1 MNNLNKKDYNKY
13 DYWCWEN
20 FFNKSEIKKFNKEIN
35 KNIDSKENPENA
47 ASNSKEQGLKN
58 VDTHVVKL
66 SNIDKFVKP
75 VLENVR
81 FCNDKNFQYDIH
93 NNFEL
98 LDYGNYNVYSSTKNS
113 EYKWHTDGS
122 DDIRYDL
129 KFTVLINLSEKKYT
143 GGDFK
148 LFNHEI
154 YTVDKFK
161 NSGSVLMFKPYINHC
176 VTPIT
181 SGERK
186 TFTIFAYGPKWR

>member
-58 VDTHVVKL
+58 VDTLVVKL
-66 SNIDKFVKP
+66 SNIDK
-75 VLENVR
+75 L
-81 FCNDKNFQYDIH
+81 
-93 NNFEL
+93 
-98 LDYGNYNVYSSTKNS
+98 
-113 EYKWHTDGS
+113 
-122 DDIRYDL
+122 RYDL